1 MAVSRLYLAKSGPSS
16 QRSHFAIFIPNPDI
30 PLPTDGLTISDAVG
44 TIINVVGEPLMLG
57 YKLEIKRNYACGAN
71 DVRRLVFLGEIG
83 SEHVFQP
90 LAGAYVD
97 DDAPR
102 GRLEQLA
109 AGIPP
114 PPRGQDIR
122 APIDGVRTSASG
134 LLSISW
140 ISLT

>member
-1 MAVSRLYLAKSGPSS
+1 MAVSRLYLAKSGPAS

-30 PLPTDGLTISDAVG
+30 PLSTDELKISDAVG

-57 YKLEIKRNYACGAN
+57 YKLEIKRNYACGVN
-71 DVRRLVFLGEIG
+71 DVKKLVFLGQVA

-90 LAGAYVD
+90 MSGVYVD
-97 DDAPR
+97 DDTPR
-102 GRLEQLA
+102 GKLEQLA

-134 LLSISW
+134 LFPLAESC
-140 ISLT
+140 